1 MTNPNLRKTIE
12 LYSTR
17 SSEELVQF
25 LNGLSKPSL
34 IAICIDLLTLYFND
48 KNSSRLRELTTL
60 WMCGFQP
67 NLEKLGYNGYRM
79 DVDAGRRVDCEVK
92 PQNTD
97 DPRKKLNGGG
107 SFNDY
112 TLERFSRD
120 LENNPI
126 ILVSGFVGGKLI
138 YIFEFKFECL
148 KEKLKGLL
156 ERRFPEGQRREGE
169 YLRSAGFSFRDYK
182 DCPSLKLA
190 YLRDDWYSFKDY
202 LSRDLT
208 KYFEGLKKWK
218 V

>member
-1 MTNPNLRKTIE
+1 
-12 LYSTR
+12 
-17 SSEELVQF
+17 
-25 LNGLSKPSL
+25 LNGPSKPSL
-34 IAICIDLLTLYFND
+34 IALFIDLLTLYFND
-48 KNSSRLRELTTL
+48 KNSSKLRELTTL
-60 WMCGFQP
+60 WMF
-67 NLEKLGYNGYRM
+67 GYNGYRM
-79 DVDAGRRVDCEVK
+79 DADTGRRVDCEVK

-112 TLERFSRD
+112 TLQKFSKD

-156 ERRFPEGQRREGE
+156 ERRFPKGQRKEGE
-169 YLRSAGFSFRDYK
+169 YLRSAGFSFRNYN

-190 YLRDDWYSFKDY
+190 YLG
-202 LSRDLT
+202 LSI
-208 KYFEGLKKWK
+208 KGLDKIL
-218 V
+218 

>member
-1 MTNPNLRKTIE
+1 MLSLNLKASVEI
-12 LYSTR
+12 YSTKR
-17 SSEELVQF
+17 PEELIEF

-34 IAICIDLLTLYFND
+34 IALFIDLLTLYFND

-60 WMCGFQP
+60 WVCGFQP
-67 NLEKLGYNGYRM
+67 NTEKLGYNGYRM
-79 DVDAGRRVDCEVK
+79 DADTGRRFDCEVK

-112 TLERFSRD
+112 TLERFSKD

-126 ILVSGFVGGKLI
+126 ILVSGFVGGKI
-138 YIFEFKFECL
+138 K
-148 KEKLKGLL
+148 
-156 ERRFPEGQRREGE
+156 RREVE

-190 YLRDDWYSFKDY
+190 YLRDDWRSFKDY
-202 LSRDLT
+202 LARDLT
-208 KYFEGLKKWK
+208 KYFEGLKK
-218 V
+218 

>member
-1 MTNPNLRKTIE
+1 MLSLNLKASVEI
-12 LYSTR
+12 YSTKEP
-17 SSEELVQF
+17 EELIEF

-34 IAICIDLLTLYFND
+34 IALFIDLLTLYFND

-60 WMCGFQP
+60 WVFGFQP
-67 NLEKLGYNGYRM
+67 NTEKLGYNDYRI
-79 DVDAGRRVDCEVK
+79 DADTGRRVDCEVK

-112 TLERFSRD
+112 TLERFSKD

-148 KEKLKGLL
+148 KEKIKGLL
-156 ERRFPEGQRREGE
+156 ERRFPKGQRREGE

-190 YLRDDWYSFKDY
+190 YLR
-202 LSRDLT
+202 LP
-208 KYFEGLKKWK
+208 LKGPDKIL
-218 V
+218 

>member
-1 MTNPNLRKTIE
+1 MLSLNLKASVEI
-12 LYSTR
+12 YSTKEP
-17 SSEELVQF
+17 EELIKF

-34 IAICIDLLTLYFND
+34 IALFIDLLTLYFND

-60 WMCGFQP
+60 WVF
-67 NLEKLGYNGYRM
+67 GYNGYRM
-79 DVDAGRRVDCEVK
+79 DVDTGRRVDCEVK

-112 TLERFSRD
+112 TLERFSKD

-148 KEKLKGLL
+148 KEKIKGLL

-190 YLRDDWYSFKDY
+190 YLRDDWRSFKNY

-208 KYFEGLKKWK
+208 KYFEGLKQ
-218 V
+218 

>member
-1 MTNPNLRKTIE
+1 MLSLN
-12 LYSTR
+12 YSTKR
-17 SSEELVQF
+17 PEELIEF

-34 IAICIDLLTLYFND
+34 IALFIEL
-48 KNSSRLRELTTL
+48 NSSKLRELTTL
-60 WMCGFQP
+60 WMF
-67 NLEKLGYNGYRM
+67 EYNGYRM
-79 DVDAGRRVDCEVK
+79 DVDTGGRVDCEVK

-107 SFNDY
+107 SFN
-112 TLERFSRD
+112 FSKD

-208 KYFEGLKKWK
+208 KYFEGLKK
-218 V
+218 

>member
-1 MTNPNLRKTIE
+1 VNSKGGETMLSHLYNTHLYNTKERKMLSLNLKASVEI
-12 LYSTR
+12 YSTKEP
-17 SSEELVQF
+17 EELIGF

-34 IAICIDLLTLYFND
+34 IALCIDLLTLYFND
-48 KNSSRLRELTTL
+48 KNSSKLRELTTL
-60 WMCGFQP
+60 WVF
-67 NLEKLGYNGYRM
+67 GYNGYRM
-79 DVDAGRRVDCEVK
+79 DVDTGRRVDCEVK

-97 DPRKKLNGGG
+97 DPKKKLNGGG

-112 TLERFSRD
+112 TLERFSKD

-156 ERRFPEGQRREGE
+156 ERRFPKGQRREGE

-182 DCPSLKLA
+182 DCPALKLA
-190 YLRDDWYSFKDY
+190 YLR
-202 LSRDLT
+202 LP
-208 KYFEGLKKWK
+208 LKGPDKIL
-218 V
+218 

>member
-1 MTNPNLRKTIE
+1 MLSLNLKASVEI
-12 LYSTR
+12 YSTKEP
-17 SSEELVQF
+17 EELIKF

-34 IAICIDLLTLYFND
+34 IALFIDLLTLYFND

-60 WMCGFQP
+60 WVF
-67 NLEKLGYNGYRM
+67 GYNGYRM
-79 DVDAGRRVDCEVK
+79 DVDTGRRVDCEVK

-97 DPRKKLNGGG
+97 DPRKKLNGDG

-112 TLERFSRD
+112 TLERFSKD

-148 KEKLKGLL
+148 KEKIKGLL

-190 YLRDDWYSFKDY
+190 YLRLPIKGPDKI
-202 LSRDLT
+202 L
-208 KYFEGLKKWK
+208 
-218 V
+218 

>member
-1 MTNPNLRKTIE
+1 MLSLNLKASVEI
-12 LYSTR
+12 YSTKR
-17 SSEELVQF
+17 PEELIEF

-34 IAICIDLLTLYFND
+34 IALFIEL
-48 KNSSRLRELTTL
+48 NSSKLRELTTL

-67 NLEKLGYNGYRM
+67 NSEKLGYNGYRM
-79 DVDAGRRVDCEVK
+79 DVDTGKRIDCEVK

-112 TLERFSRD
+112 TLERFSKD

-126 ILVSGFVGGKLI
+126 ILVGGLI

-156 ERRFPEGQRREGE
+156 KRRFPKGQRREGE

-190 YLRDDWYSFKDY
+190 YLRDDWHSFKDY

-208 KYFEGLKKWK
+208 KYFEGLKK
-218 V
+218 

>member
-34 IAICIDLLTLYFND
+34 IALCIDLLTLYFND

-67 NLEKLGYNGYRM
+67 NSEKLGYNGYRM

-97 DPRKKLNGGG
+97 DPQEKTKR
-107 SFNDY
+107 
-112 TLERFSRD
+112 RW
-120 LENNPI
+120 
-126 ILVSGFVGGKLI
+126 
-138 YIFEFKFECL
+138 KF
-148 KEKLKGLL
+148 
-156 ERRFPEGQRREGE
+156 
-169 YLRSAGFSFRDYK
+169 
-182 DCPSLKLA
+182 
-190 YLRDDWYSFKDY
+190 
-202 LSRDLT
+202 
-208 KYFEGLKKWK
+208 
-218 V
+218 